1 MMTKAEIVAQIL
13 NGRGRAPAA
22 GGYAF
27 APSNIALCKYWG
39 KRDEELNLPVTASLS
54 ISLGRLGSTTKL
66 SLRPDSDVVRL
77 DKKELA
83 PDSPFARR
91 IGAFLDLFRRDAGM
105 YFEVEAV
112 NTIPTAAG
120 FASSASGFAALVTA
134 LDELFGWELDKR
146 ELSILARLGSGSA
159 CRSLHHGFVEWRAG
173 TRPDGMDSYGERL
186 DAAWPELR
194 LGLLVITAAEKSM
207 GSRPAMKRTIET
219 CALYKSWPEKAA
231 ADLALL
237 KKAIAEKDFHLLGA
251 TAESNALA
259 MHATM
264 IASWPP
270 VVYWRPESLA
280 AMQAI
285 WAARANAVPVYFTM
299 DAGPNLKLIFQAG
312 DEAAV
317 RGVFPDLKVVRPFD
331 AEP

>member
-173 TRPDGMDSYGERL
+173 TRPGRHGQLRR
-186 DAAWPELR
+186 AAGRSLAR
-194 LGLLVITAAEKSM
+194 TAAGAAGHHRRGKKYGVAPRHEAHDRDLRVVQILAGK
-207 GSRPAMKRTIET
+207 GGRRPG
-219 CALYKSWPEKAA
+219 AA
-231 ADLALL
+231 
-237 KKAIAEKDFHLLGA
+237 
-251 TAESNALA
+251 
-259 MHATM
+259 
-264 IASWPP
+264 
-270 VVYWRPESLA
+270 
-280 AMQAI
+280 
-285 WAARANAVPVYFTM
+285 
-299 DAGPNLKLIFQAG
+299 
-312 DEAAV
+312 
-317 RGVFPDLKVVRPFD
+317 
-331 AEP
+331 